1 MTIVESGVLAS
12 YLGEKAGTVLHGF
25 HMDFSMVSCHRHRI
39 VL

>member
-12 YLGEKAGTVLHGF
+12 YPGEKAGTVLHGF
-25 HMDFSMVSCHRHRI
+25 HMDFSMVSCHRHRF

>member
-1 MTIVESGVLAS
+1 MTNVGSGVLAS

-25 HMDFSMVSCHRHRI
+25 HMDFSMVSCHKHRF